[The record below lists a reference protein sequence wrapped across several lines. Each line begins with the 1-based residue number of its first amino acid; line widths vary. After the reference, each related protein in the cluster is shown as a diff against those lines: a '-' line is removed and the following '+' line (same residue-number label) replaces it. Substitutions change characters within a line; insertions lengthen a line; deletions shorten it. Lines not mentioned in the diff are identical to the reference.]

1 VNPLIWLALIKEIAL
16 PELQRWLSQ
25 LHAEGR
31 TVTDEEALAKLDR
44 DVDDANAVGRS
55 FLDMTGG
62 Q

>member
-1 VNPLIWLALIKEIAL
+1 MNPLFLLALLKEIAV

-31 TVTDEEALAKLDR
+31 VVTEEEALAKLDR
-44 DVDDANAVGRS
+44 DVDEANAVGRS

-62 Q
+62 A